1 MPREIFVAG
10 EILDAAELNV
20 VSDQSVM
27 VFASEAARNAAIPF
41 PIEGMVVYLQDSN
54 NIRIYDGTSWIPLPV
69 GSGGTGAT
77 TLASGGYLKG
87 AGTSAITSQA
97 GIPAGDITSGT
108 LPIGRGGT
116 GATTLSSGGYLKGNG
131 TSAITSQSGIPASDI
146 TSGELAIAR
155 GGTGFTDAILPR
167 RTVGGSGT
175 VDING
180 FATVTFPSGRFTSA
194 PFVVVN
200 RVGGAGGG
208 SFEAPIVETTSS
220 TSVVIYVNF
229 SFASFNYIAIQNS

>member
-10 EILDAAELNV
+10 QILDAAELNV

-27 VFASEAARNAAIPF
+27 VFATESARNTAIPF
-41 PIEGMVVYLQDSN
+41 PTEGMVVYLQDSN
-54 NIRIYDGTSWIPLPV
+54 NIRVYTGSSWEQMPI
-69 GSGGTGAT
+69 S
-77 TLASGGYLKG
+77 ASNI
-87 AGTSAITSQA
+87 S
-97 GIPAGDITSGT
+97 SGT

-131 TSAITSQSGIPASDI
+131 TSAITSQSGIPAEDI
-146 TSGELAIAR
+146 TSGSLAVAR

-180 FATVTFPSGRFTSA
+180 FATVTFPSGRFTTS
-194 PFVVVN
+194 PVVVVN
-200 RVGGAGGG
+200 RIGGAGGG
-208 SFEAPIVETTSS
+208 SFEAPVIDSVSS
-220 TSVVIYVNF
+220 TNVVIYINF
-229 SFASFNYIAIQNS
+229 AFTSFFYIAIQNS